1 MIKVR
6 QAPPKR
12 QAESTISLINIVF
25 LMLIFFLIA
34 GQLAPPVDPDV
45 TLAETTQA
53 PPLAPPDALFAD
65 SEGRL
70 SHRGQPVEIAAYLA
84 ALGADGP
91 ASGPASGLAPG
102 PVPGEDAGTG
112 GPAVL
117 LAVDRDLD
125 AARMLE
131 IADQLYRAG
140 AGKVSLVTRGAE

>member
-45 TLAETTQA
+45 TLAETTEA

-70 SHRGQPVEIAAYLA
+70 SHRGRPVEIPAYLA
-84 ALGADGP
+84 ALEAEAPLAEDAAP
-91 ASGPASGLAPG
+91 A
-102 PVPGEDAGTG
+102 PGEDAGTG

>member
-6 QAPPKR
+6 QKPPKR

-45 TLAETTQA
+45 TLVETSEA

-70 SHRGQPVEIAAYLA
+70 SHRGQPVEIPAYLA
-84 ALGADGP
+84 ALGAMGEAQAP
-91 ASGPASGLAPG
+91 LTAEGVTAS
-102 PVPGEDAGTG
+102 GEDAGNG
-112 GPAVL
+112 GPNVL

>member
-45 TLAETTQA
+45 TLAETTEA

-91 ASGPASGLAPG
+91 ASGLAPG
-102 PVPGEDAGTG
+102 PAPGPAPGEDAGTG